1 MKIIVKRQE
10 VLYQYQKRNF
20 LHECALISKT
30 KIEKWRKRFQD
41 HYETEA
47 KKTRKL
53 ISIRKKAYL
62 LCKNKFL
69 NEIVFI
75 KSDLRLEK
83 SLFKD
88 FNQADVLDFL
98 QWRKK
103 IFFTKLN
110 KRKRLFQHAKN
121 YLNYLESVRS
131 EIYII

>member
-41 HYETEA
+41 HYETEV

-110 KRKRLFQHAKN
+110 KRKRLFQNAKN
-121 YLNYLESVRS
+121 YLNYLESLRS

>member
-41 HYETEA
+41 HYETEV

-110 KRKRLFQHAKN
+110 KRKRLFQNAKN